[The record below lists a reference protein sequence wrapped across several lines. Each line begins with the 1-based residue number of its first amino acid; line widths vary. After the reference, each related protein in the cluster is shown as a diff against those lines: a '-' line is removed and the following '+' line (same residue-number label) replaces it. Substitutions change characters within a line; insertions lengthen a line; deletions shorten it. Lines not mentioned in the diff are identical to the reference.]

1 MAYRYNEKTGEFED
15 VPKTASSTKNS
26 SSDEG
31 GGRKR
36 FFYAYNDPSDN
47 SPDFKCDTRW
57 PFFTLFITKKNDN
70 GLLQI
75 YRQNT

>member
-31 GGRKR
+31 GARDS
-36 FFYAYNDPSDN
+36 F
-47 SPDFKCDTRW
+47 TRIMSRLI
-57 PFFTLFITKKNDN
+57 TLLISSVI
-70 GLLQI
+70 LAVLSSLCS
-75 YRQNT
+75 